1 MARLQKAA
9 TSLAFIALAATPQT
23 VSAADDGEPPVMHV
37 VSLPTSSILVEQDLE
52 ISHSESDEIRRLFNL
67 YIDARSFGNQDEAD
81 SLAKRIV
88 ATSINSFGR
97 ESRDTAMA
105 LTNLGDLQTA
115 NSDYELAIKN
125 YAAAIEIVEGI
136 ENNLSMDLIS
146 PLRGLGSAQLMSG
159 NTDYART
166 AWNRAVHISHVN
178 LGPHNF
184 RQVETL
190 YSIAALYADAGK
202 IKDARKVR
210 RRIQY
215 LHKRDADLSSGKI
228 EVEEDVTIDALRK

>member
-9 TSLAFIALAATPQT
+9 TSLAFIALVATPHF
-23 VSAADDGEPPVMHV
+23 VSAADDGESPVMHV
-37 VSLPTSSILVEQDLE
+37 VSLPTRSVFAEQDLE
-52 ISHSESDEIRRLFNL
+52 FSRSESDEVRRLFNL
-67 YIDARSFGNQDEAD
+67 YIDARSIGNQGEAD
-81 SLAKRIV
+81 NLAKQIV
-88 ATSINSFGR
+88 ATSISSFGR
-97 ESRDTAMA
+97 DSRDTAMA

-115 NSDYELAIKN
+115 NTDYELAIKN

-146 PLRGLGSAQLMSG
+146 PLRGMGSAQLMSG

-184 RQVETL
+184 QQVETL
-190 YSIAALYADAGK
+190 YSIAALYAGAGK
-202 IKDARKVR
+202 TKDARKIK

-215 LHKRDADLSSGKI
+215 LHKRDAELSNGRI
-228 EVEEDVTIDALRK
+228 EVQEDTSIDSLRK